1 MNSFPLARRNDLVV
15 EKLPDEVLVY
25 DLKTD
30 KAHCLNQTAAL
41 IWESCDGKKTVS
53 DIAASLQHEL
63 KLPVSRQ
70 MVTLGLEELSSFGLL
85 NEEAT
90 APPKVRLSRRRLIQN
105 LGLSAAL
112 ALPLIVS
119 ISAPAAAQAGSTTDT
134 CTANPRADGCPCTF
148 DSDCDGENCDPGSGL
163 CQSLRPQKKRK

>member
-1 MNSFPLARRNDLVV
+1 MNSFPIARRNDLVV

-90 APPKVRLSRRRLIQN
+90 TPPKVRLSRRRLIQN

-134 CTANPRADGCPCTF
+134 CTANPRADGCPCMI
-148 DSDCDGENCDPGSGL
+148 DSDCDGGNCDTGSGL
-163 CQSLRPQKKRK
+163 CQSLRPQKKGK